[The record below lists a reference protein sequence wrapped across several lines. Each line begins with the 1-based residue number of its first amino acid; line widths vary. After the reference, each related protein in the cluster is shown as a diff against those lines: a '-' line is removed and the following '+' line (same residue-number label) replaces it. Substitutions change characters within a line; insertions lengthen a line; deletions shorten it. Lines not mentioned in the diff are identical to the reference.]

1 MHLLLGSSV
10 RALTSDCCFCLFSPN
25 LREDHSAV
33 VLWVVL
39 VFGPLLEQAAY
50 SLTPSQ
56 LSLPLAYR
64 QLPRSL
70 RLAEQW
76 SLVSVGFLT

>member
-25 LREDHSAV
+25 LREDHSTV

-39 VFGPLLEQAAY
+39 VFGPLLEQATY
-50 SLTPSQ
+50 SLTPS
-56 LSLPLAYR
+56 SYGPYSWPTDSFHA
-64 QLPRSL
+64 RS
-70 RLAEQW
+70 
-76 SLVSVGFLT
+76 G